1 MLPPIRVLIA
11 EDHDDTREGYALYLE
26 QQGMDVRTARDGLTA
41 LRIAR
46 RWKPDVAVLDLS
58 MPRVTGDEVAR
69 AIRKH
74 RVKGVAIIVVSGFAA
89 FGEKRAMDAG
99 ADRYLTKPL
108 LPHELATI
116 VRELAGTEVGPDE
129 PDESDEP
136 TEESA

>member
-1 MLPPIRVLIA
+1 MARPIRVLIA
-11 EDHDDTREGYALYLE
+11 DDHDDTREGYALYLE
-26 QQGMDVRTARDGLTA
+26 QQGMEVRTARDGLAA

-74 RVKGVAIIVVSGFAA
+74 RVKGVAIVVVSGYAA
-89 FGEKRAMDAG
+89 FGERRALEAG
-99 ADRYLTKPL
+99 ADRYFTKPL

-116 VRELAGTEVGPDE
+116 VRELAGTEIGPDE
-129 PDESDEP
+129 PEEP